1 MGPKAKPA
9 AAAAADS
16 GEVKTLTIKVVG
28 GEPPSNAVLSAR
40 LAPFGCNPKKSGEEI
55 AKQTKEYTNIR
66 LYVTLHIQAR
76 EIKKVDLLPTS
87 SAYIIKEL
95 KEPVRQRRK
104 VKAAVFKHSGNIT
117 FKAVKEIADKMN
129 KTKSNFWRENPF
141 QKLEKQRA
149 QVKWDYDAIF
159 GVYEAWA
166 EIKIQKLQDEIVDII
181 QQNILLQST
190 YIDIDF
196 YDILEVAYQKVIN
209 EMVKR

>member
-9 AAAAADS
+9 AATAADS
-16 GEVKTLTIKVVG
+16 GEDKTLTIKVVG

-129 KTKSNFWRENPF
+129 KTKSLSRTLKGSVKEVLGSCKAIGCTVDGKNPKVVT
-141 QKLEKQRA
+141 Q
-149 QVKWDYDAIF
+149 
-159 GVYEAWA
+159 
-166 EIKIQKLQDEIVDII
+166 
-181 QQNILLQST
+181 
-190 YIDIDF
+190 
-196 YDILEVAYQKVIN
+196 EVNDGKHN
-209 EMVKR
+209 L